1 MVAAEE
7 QLFGKA
13 DNTTKSKMSASHRSP
28 TLCRDN
34 LDVNEKSHR
43 GHQVR
48 SLLLQFDEGFLR
60 ALLGIGGCDGDA
72 GGDGPVSLTITTEWI
87 VLILGFVILLLLLL
101 LSSMDCRSS
110 GGDGR
115 SRGGRGHWPLLLSVI
130 ETRVDAEAITADVQQ
145 HDDEQQ

>member
-13 DNTTKSKMSASHRSP
+13 DNMTKSKMSASHRSP
-28 TLCRDN
+28 TLCRENFDE
-34 LDVNEKSHR
+34 NEKPHR

-60 ALLGIGGCDGDA
+60 ALLGIGGC
-72 GGDGPVSLTITTEWI
+72 GGGGGGGPVSLTITTEWI

-115 SRGGRGHWPLLLSVI
+115 SRGGRGHWPLLLSVV

>member
-13 DNTTKSKMSASHRSP
+13 DNMTKSKMSASHRSP
-28 TLCRDN
+28 TLCREN
-34 LDVNEKSHR
+34 LDENEKPHR

-60 ALLGIGGCDGDA
+60 ALLGIGGC
-72 GGDGPVSLTITTEWI
+72 GGGGGGGPVSLTITTEWI

-101 LSSMDCRSS
+101 LSLSMDCRSS

-115 SRGGRGHWPLLLSVI
+115 SRGGRGHWPLLLSVV